1 MTPYYDANGITIY
14 HGDTL
19 DVLPTLSDLDAIITD
34 PPYSS
39 GGAFRGDRTRGTV
52 EKYVQTGT
60 AVYRPEFGGDT
71 RDQRGFLAWA
81 TLWLNAA
88 RQATREHGVVASFT
102 DWRQLPVI
110 TDAIQA
116 AGWTWRGVAVWHKGF
131 GRPSPGR
138 FSNAAE
144 FVAWGSRGA
153 WQHEDDYPPGVLTG
167 EPDPATD
174 QGPPGLLTAG
184 LVPAAAKVHIAEK
197 PVNVMRWVCR
207 IAPHGG
213 TVCDPFMGSGST
225 LEAARDLGLR
235 AIGIEADEAYC
246 EHAARRL
253 DQAVLP
259 LWG

>member
-1 MTPYYDANGITIY
+1 MTPYYDAGGITIY

-19 DVLPTLSDLDAIITD
+19 DVLPHLDGLDAVITD

-52 EKYVQTGT
+52 EKYIQSGT
-60 AVYRPEFGGDT
+60 IRYHSEFGGDT
-71 RDQRGFLAWA
+71 RDQRSFFAWS

-102 DWRQLPVI
+102 DWRQLPVM
-110 TDAIQA
+110 TDALQA
-116 AGWTWRGVAVWHKGF
+116 AGWIWRGVAVWHKGF
-131 GRPSPGR
+131 GRPQRGR
-138 FSNAAE
+138 FSNSAE
-144 FVAWGSRGA
+144 FVAWGSKGTWEHA
-153 WQHEDDYPPGVLTG
+153 DDYPEGYHHETEPVDAVEGVISA
-167 EPDPATD
+167 PIVRDR
-174 QGPPGLLTAG
+174 
-184 LVPAAAKVHIAEK
+184 VHIAEK

-213 TVCDPFMGSGST
+213 TVLDPFMGSGST

-253 DQAVLP
+253 DQGVLP
-259 LWG
+259 LWGTE

>member
-1 MTPYYDANGITIY
+1 MTPYYDAGGITIY

-19 DVLPTLSDLDAIITD
+19 DVLPHLDGLDAIITD

-60 AVYRPEFGGDT
+60 AVYRPEFGGDS
-71 RDQRGFLAWA
+71 RDQRGFLAWS

-102 DWRQLPVI
+102 DWRQLPVM
-110 TDAIQA
+110 TDALQA
-116 AGWTWRGVAVWHKGF
+116 AGWVWRGVAVWHKGF

-138 FSNAAE
+138 FSNSAE
-144 FVAWGSRGA
+144 FVAWGSKSS
-153 WQHEDDYPPGVLTG
+153 WEHEDDYPPGVLTG
-167 EPDPATD
+167 EPDGTD
-174 QGPPGLLTAG
+174 EGPSGLITAG
-184 LVPAAAKVHIAEK
+184 IVRDRVHIAQK

-213 TVCDPFMGSGST
+213 TVLDPFMGSGST

-253 DQAVLP
+253 DQGVLP
-259 LWG
+259 LWGTE